1 MTSSLIPD
9 IPPGERYV
17 YILRCEPSE
26 SLQSTRRSERTYRMK
41 SKDMGESYSDVPLDF
56 YSPRKWSR
64 VAVYHGNKQL
74 YPLYIEFAK
83 NAENVYYVGST
94 TDVKSRIEDH
104 ISGNASKF
112 TNYTD
117 VTKIER
123 IEGFSSVD
131 NTSPL
136 LDTIPD
142 LVKRR
147 EEELGRQLN
156 NGNKKEQA
164 NASFVDLDNLHSFAH
179 FDTNEPNMGIL
190 L

>member
-1 MTSSLIPD
+1 
-9 IPPGERYV
+9 
-17 YILRCEPSE
+17 
-26 SLQSTRRSERTYRMK
+26 MK

-64 VAVYHGNKQL
+64 VAVYDGDKEL

-83 NAENVYYVGST
+83 NAENVFYVGAT
-94 TDVKSRIEDH
+94 TDVKSRIKNH
-104 ISGNASKF
+104 ISGNGSKF
-112 TNYTD
+112 TSYTD
-117 VTKIER
+117 VIKIER

-136 LDTIPD
+136 LETIPD

-156 NGNKKEQA
+156 NGNKKKQE
-164 NASFVDLDNLHSFAH
+164 NETFVDLNGLHSFAH
-179 FDTNEPNMGIL
+179 FDTDEPNMGIL